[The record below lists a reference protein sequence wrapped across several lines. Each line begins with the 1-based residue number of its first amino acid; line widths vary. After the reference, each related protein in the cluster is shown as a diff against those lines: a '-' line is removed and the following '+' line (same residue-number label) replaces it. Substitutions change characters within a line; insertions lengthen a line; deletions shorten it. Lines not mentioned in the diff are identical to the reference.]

1 MDTLDTREF
10 KTAPSAR
17 PLALRSGVIASL
29 IIITVGLVFQLT
41 GVTDPTQQY
50 STGNMVSGLIS
61 YAIMIA
67 AGILTVKQY
76 RDESLNGS
84 ISFGKA
90 FGTSMLVMAIIAV
103 IQAVWTIVYME
114 FINPDLIKEIMEAQ
128 MDKMIE
134 EGQVTEE
141 QLEASSGMMGFFTN
155 SWFIAGASLFGTLF
169 MGLILSLVVALI
181 TKKEAEVSF

>member
-1 MDTLDTREF
+1 
-10 KTAPSAR
+10 
-17 PLALRSGVIASL
+17 
-29 IIITVGLVFQLT
+29 
-41 GVTDPTQQY
+41 
-50 STGNMVSGLIS
+50 
-61 YAIMIA
+61 
-67 AGILTVKQY
+67 
-76 RDESLNGS
+76 
-84 ISFGKA
+84 
-90 FGTSMLVMAIIAV
+90 MLVMAIIAV

-134 EGQVTEE
+134 DGQVTEE

-181 TKKEAEVSF
+181 TKKEAKVSF

>member
-1 MDTLDTREF
+1 MDTLDSKGF

-17 PLALRSGVIASL
+17 PLILRGGIIASL
-29 IIITVGLVFQLT
+29 ILIALGLVFQLS
-41 GVTDPTQQY
+41 GFTDVTQQY
-50 STGNMVSGLIS
+50 SAGNMLAGLLS
-61 YAIMIA
+61 YAIMTA

-103 IQAVWTIVYME
+103 IQAVWTVVYME
-114 FINPDLIKEIMEAQ
+114 LINPDLMKEAVEAQ

-134 EGQVTEE
+134 DGQVTEE

-155 SWFIAGASLFGTLF
+155 PWFIAGASLLGTLF
-169 MGLILSLVVALI
+169 MGLILSLVVALV
-181 TKKEAEVSF
+181 TKKEAKVSF